1 MGECISCKIKPRET
15 RNRIDITM
23 RECYGLPQQ
32 IQSIENFPI
41 KFPKKLIIN
50 DRFYLKRFNCVH
62 SSDKL
67 LKLKTNAGECLICWK
82 KINKDKMAL
91 RSCCEQNY
99 HVDCFF
105 EWIKV
110 RNICPICRGFIILL
124 KNNVYIN
131 GRISKKVSYD
141 TYTYKLFD
149 FNNQELNINCIFEPE
164 FEDIG
169 FFNNEDN
176 IEEVESRSQGDT
188 EELELVSCSEEDT
201 EELEL
206 VSCSEEEDYLD
217 SNDIIDDEDYS
228 IENNSLEQI
237 SLPVLEEELLKE
249 NYINLLNN
257 ASNINLPNSIGN
269 IELRTELEVS

>member
-1 MGECISCKIKPRET
+1 MGGCISCKIKPRGT
-15 RNRIDITM
+15 RNRIDINV

-201 EELEL
+201 EEL

-257 ASNINLPNSIGN
+257 VSNINLPNSIGN